1 MECQSLDLKKYKINI
16 PSLIIIFFLQNRRQ
30 SNEKILEKEPD
41 RKSEI
46 NGKWESE
53 S

>member
-1 MECQSLDLKKYKINI
+1 MNI
-16 PSLIIIFFLQNRRQ
+16 SSLIIFVFLQNRRQ

-41 RKSEI
+41 RKSDI